1 VSVAGGP
8 SGGLA
13 AGLGGPVLV
22 IGCGLIG
29 TSVGLALRHHD
40 VPVHLQD
47 RDPEVARTAAEL
59 GAGSDKPAAED
70 PAVVVVAVP
79 PDHVGPVVVESLR
92 SWPRAVV
99 TDVGSV
105 KTRPLEAVARATSD
119 ISRYVGGHPMA
130 GSERSGPLAASVD
143 LFDGRVWAVTPHEAA
158 SPAGVEAVSRLA
170 RLCGAEPV
178 RMHPSEHDEAVA
190 RVSHVPHVLAV
201 LAAARLG
208 SAPDDHLQLSGQG
221 IRDVTRIA
229 AGDPDLWQQILT
241 ANSSAVVRLLS
252 DVRADLDRFIGEL
265 SSSTPRVQPLLQRGV
280 TGTQAIPGK
289 HGGPR
294 RTVDTVF
301 VLVPDR
307 PGQLGRLLV
316 DSGEGGVNIEDIRI
330 DHVLGRPSGLV
341 ELSVPEGDG
350 ARLVAALADRGWSV
364 HR

>member
-1 VSVAGGP
+1 MSDRGT
-8 SGGLA
+8 LD
-13 AGLGGPVLV
+13 GPVLV

-29 TSVGLALRHHD
+29 TSVGLALRHRG

-47 RDPEVARTAAEL
+47 KDPQVARTAAER
-59 GAGSDKPAAED
+59 GAGDAAAPAHD
-70 PAVVVVAVP
+70 VAVVVVAVP
-79 PDHVGPVVVESLR
+79 PDHVGPIVVEALR
-92 SWPRAVV
+92 AWPRAVV

-119 ISRYVGGHPMA
+119 IGRYVGGHPMA

-143 LFDGRVWAVTPHEAA
+143 LFAGRVWAVTPHEGAEQSAVDAVAA
-158 SPAGVEAVSRLA
+158 LA

-178 RMHPSEHDEAVA
+178 PMSPAEHDEAVA

-201 LAAARLG
+201 LAAARLDN
-208 SAPDDHLQLSGQG
+208 APGDHLQLSGQG

-229 AGDPDLWQQILT
+229 AGDPGLWQQILA
-241 ANSSAVVRLLS
+241 ANSTSVVRLLS

-265 SSSTPRVQPLLQRGV
+265 SSSAPRVQPLLRRGV
-280 TGTQAIPGK
+280 AGTRAIPGK
-289 HGGPR
+289 HGGPLR
-294 RTVDTVF
+294 SVDAVF

-307 PGQLGRLLV
+307 PGELGRLLV
-316 DSGEGGVNIEDIRI
+316 DSGAAGVNIEDIRI

-350 ARLVAALADRGWSV
+350 ERLVQALADRGWSV

>member
-1 VSVAGGP
+1 MSVGW
-8 SGGLA
+8 SLD
-13 AGLGGPVLV
+13 GPVLV
-22 IGCGLIG
+22 IGCGLMG
-29 TSVGLALRHHD
+29 TSVGLALRHRR

-47 RDPEVARTAAEL
+47 HDPQVARTAAER
-59 GAGSDKPAAED
+59 GAGETAAPERD

-79 PDHVGPVVVESLR
+79 PDHVGPVVVDALR
-92 SWPRAVV
+92 TWPRAVV

-130 GSERSGPLAASVD
+130 GSERSGPLAASLD
-143 LFDGRVWAVTPHEAA
+143 LFDGRVWAVTPHDTADEDAVDAVA
-158 SPAGVEAVSRLA
+158 SLA

-178 RMHPSEHDEAVA
+178 LMSPPGHDEAVA

-201 LAAARLG
+201 LAAARLDG
-208 SAPDDHLQLSGQG
+208 APGEHLQLSGQG

-229 AGDPDLWQQILT
+229 AGDPGLWQQILA
-241 ANSSAVVRLLS
+241 ANAAAVARVLS

-265 SSSTPRVQPLLQRGV
+265 SSSTPRVHPLLERGV
-280 TGTQAIPGK
+280 SGTRAIPGK
-289 HGGPR
+289 HGGPLR
-294 RTVDTVF
+294 SVDSVF

-307 PGQLGRLLV
+307 PGELGRLLA
-316 DSGEGGVNIEDIRI
+316 DSGDAGVNIEDIRI
-330 DHVLGRPSGLV
+330 DHVLGRPSGMV

-350 ARLVAALADRGWSV
+350 EHLVVALGGRGWSV

>member
-1 VSVAGGP
+1 MT
-8 SGGLA
+8 SGGGLGG
-13 AGLGGPVLV
+13 GLGGPVLV

-47 RDPEVARTAAEL
+47 RDPEVARTAADL
-59 GAGSDKPAAED
+59 GAGSAEPPAQD

-79 PDHVGPVVVESLR
+79 PDHVGPVVVEALQA
-92 SWPRAVV
+92 WPRAVV

-130 GSERSGPLAASVD
+130 GSERSGPLAASLD

-158 SPAGVEAVSRLA
+158 DPAGVDRVAELA

-178 RMHPSEHDEAVA
+178 RMEPADHDEAVA

-201 LAAARLG
+201 LAAARLQC
-208 SAPDDHLQLSGQG
+208 APEDHLQLSGQG

-241 ANSSAVVRLLS
+241 ANSSAVVRMLS
-252 DVRADLDRFIGEL
+252 DVRSDLDRFIGEL

-280 TGTQAIPGK
+280 AGTQAIPGK

-294 RTVDTVF
+294 RSVDAVF

-307 PGQLGRLLV
+307 PGQLGRLLA

-350 ARLVAALADRGWSV
+350 DRLIAALAERGWAV